1 MSDAPSS
8 TLTDLARAYG
18 VATDYWDW
26 KGNHTQVSAD
36 TIRTVLSVF
45 DVDAS
50 DEQAAAAALV
60 DRELDA
66 WRRVTPRV
74 VVLREGWTPW
84 ISLHAPDG
92 ASVKAHI
99 VLENGRTAQVQPVER
114 FVEPREIDGEA
125 IAETTIELPADLPLG
140 YHELVVV
147 VGSPIPS
154 ETDESSPAE
163 SGEQDA
169 PTTERSTEHS
179 TERSTEHR
187 APVIVTPEKLVL
199 PAALENDRAWG
210 LMTQLYAVRSE
221 RSWGIGDAA
230 DLAELGTWA
239 ARQGADFVLINP
251 VHAAEPVATMEPS
264 PYLPTSRR
272 FVNPM
277 YIRVEEVPEIGYLS
291 AAEHQLVE
299 WHSDDARRLNKL
311 AQLDRDGSWE
321 AKRAAL
327 QMIFRSERTHRRAR
341 DFEEFVAREGQG
353 LQDFATWSAMVID
366 RGLPWETWP
375 EELRDPRSEAVAAQR
390 DRLAEEVEFQCWLQW
405 IVQSQLADA
414 QRELVAAGMS
424 VGVVHDLAV
433 GVHPGGADAWALGDV
448 LAHQVSVG
456 APPDDYNQMG
466 QDWSQPPWRPD
477 RLAELGYAPLRDML
491 RTVLRMA
498 GGLRV
503 DHILGLFRLW
513 WVPRGES
520 PMNGTYVRYDHEAM
534 IGILALEAHRAGAVV
549 IGEDLGTVEDWV
561 RDYLIER
568 GLLGTSILWFER
580 KDGSAPRSP
589 ETYRSLCLASVTT
602 HDLPP
607 TAGYLQ
613 GEHIAVRHE
622 LGLLS
627 RPLEEEIAEDDS
639 QRDAVL
645 AALRERG
652 LLGAKASVE
661 DQVDALHKYLAWAPS
676 KMLGVSVNDLVGD
689 VRTINQPGTDEEY
702 PNWRLPLADGN
713 HRLVTLDEVMIS
725 RRAKRLIRCVNR
737 RDAEPSN

>member
-1 MSDAPSS
+1 MSEGPST
-8 TLTDLARAYG
+8 TLVDLARAYG

-50 DEQAAAAALV
+50 TDEAVKAALA
-60 DRELDA
+60 DRELDG
-66 WRRVTPRV
+66 WRRVLPRV

-84 ISLHAPDG
+84 VALHAADG
-92 ASVKAHI
+92 AAVEARL
-99 VLENGRTAQVQPVER
+99 VLEDGRAREIKTVER
-114 FVEPREIDGEA
+114 FVEPRTVDGVVT
-125 IAETTIELPADLPLG
+125 AETTVELPGDLPLG
-140 YHELVVV
+140 YHELVVS
-147 VGSPIPS
+147 VGA
-154 ETDESSPAE
+154 EDGRKTD
-163 SGEQDA
+163 
-169 PTTERSTEHS
+169 
-179 TERSTEHR
+179 HR
-187 APVIVTPEKLVL
+187 APVIVTPATLAL
-199 PAALENDRAWG
+199 PKALEDDRVWG
-210 LMTQLYAVRSE
+210 LMTQLYTVRSE

-251 VHAAEPVATMEPS
+251 VHAAEPIATMEPS

-327 QMIFRSERTHRRAR
+327 RMIFRSERTHRRAR
-341 DFEEFVAREGQG
+341 DFEQFQVREGQG
-353 LQDFATWSAMVID
+353 LIDFATWSAIAID

-375 EELRDPRSEAVAAQR
+375 EELRDPRSEAVAAER
-390 DRLAEEVEFQCWLQW
+390 ERLAEEVEFQCWLQW
-405 IVQSQLADA
+405 IVQSQLGDA
-414 QRELVAAGMS
+414 QRELRASGMG

-456 APPDDYNQMG
+456 APADDYNQIG

-477 RLAELGYAPLRDML
+477 RLAELGYAPFRDML

-498 GGLRV
+498 GGIRV

-513 WVPRGES
+513 WVPRGAS
-520 PMNGTYVRYDHEAM
+520 PKDGTYVRYDHEAM
-534 IGILALEAHRAGAVV
+534 IGILALEAQRADAVV

-561 RDYLIER
+561 RDYLLER

-580 KDGSAPRSP
+580 KDGVAPRDP

-622 LGLLS
+622 LGLLT
-627 RPLEEEIAEDDS
+627 RPLEEEIAEDDA
-639 QRDAVL
+639 QREAVL
-645 AALRERG
+645 SALRERG
-652 LLGAKASVE
+652 LLKGKAKIE

-713 HRLVTLDEVMIS
+713 HQLVTLDEVMIS
-725 RRAKRLIRCVNR
+725 RRAKRLIRCVNH
-737 RDAEPSN
+737 RDAAPND

>member
-1 MSDAPSS
+1 MPEAPST
-8 TLTDLARAYG
+8 TLVDLARAYAI
-18 VATDYWDW
+18 ATDYWDW
-26 KGNHTQVSAD
+26 KGNHIQVSSE
-36 TIRTVLSVF
+36 TIVTVLAAF
-45 DVDAS
+45 GVDAS
-50 DEQAAAAALV
+50 TEESAREALQ
-60 DRELDA
+60 DKALDG
-66 WRRVTPRV
+66 WRRVLPRV
-74 VVLREGWTPW
+74 VVLRQGWTPW
-84 ISLHAPDG
+84 VPVHAPQGADFEARLRTEDG
-92 ASVKAHI
+92 RVRDLA
-99 VLENGRTAQVQPVER
+99 TVEKW
-114 FVEPREIDGEA
+114 VEPREIDGVTLAEA
-125 IAETTIELPADLPLG
+125 TLEIPGDLPLG
-140 YHELVVV
+140 YHALEVDL
-147 VGSPIPS
+147 GGKTHATS
-154 ETDESSPAE
+154 
-163 SGEQDA
+163 
-169 PTTERSTEHS
+169 
-179 TERSTEHR
+179 
-187 APVIVTPEKLVL
+187 VIVTPETVSL
-199 PAALENDRAWG
+199 PAALANDRVWG

-221 RSWGIGDAA
+221 RSWGIGDSA
-230 DLAELGTWA
+230 DLAELGTWG

-291 AAEHQLVE
+291 AAEHQLIE

-311 AQLDRDGSWE
+311 SQLDRDGSWE

-327 QMIFRSERTHRRAR
+327 RMLFRSERTHRRTR
-341 DFEEFVAREGQG
+341 DFEEFTEREGQG
-353 LQDFATWSAMVID
+353 LLDFATWSAIVVD

-375 EELRDPRSEAVAAQR
+375 LELRDPRSEAVAKER
-390 DRLAEEVEFQCWLQW
+390 ERLAEEVEFQCWLQW

-414 QRELVAAGMS
+414 QREVVAAGMG

-433 GVHPGGADAWALGDV
+433 GVHPGGADSWALGDV
-448 LAHQVSVG
+448 LAHEVSVG
-456 APPDDYNQMG
+456 APPDDYNQLG

-477 RLAELGYAPLRDML
+477 RLAELGYVPFRDML
-491 RTVLRMA
+491 RTSFSMS

-513 WVPRGES
+513 WVPRGEL
-520 PMNGTYVRYDHEAM
+520 PTQGTYVRYDHEALV
-534 IGILALEAHRAGAVV
+534 GILALEAQRAGAVV

-561 RDYLIER
+561 RDYLLER

-580 KDGSAPRSP
+580 KDGIAPKDP

-622 LGLLS
+622 LDLLT
-627 RPLEEEIAEDDS
+627 RPLDEEIAEDDA
-639 QRDAVL
+639 QREAVL
-645 AALRERG
+645 AELRERG
-652 LLGAKASVE
+652 LLKKGGSIE

-713 HRLVTLDEVMIS
+713 HRLVTLDELMIS
-725 RRAKRLIRCVNR
+725 RRAKRLIRCVNQR
-737 RDAEPSN
+737 ETRD

>member
-8 TLTDLARAYG
+8 TLIDLARAYG

-26 KGNHTQVSAD
+26 KGNHVQVSAH
-36 TIRTVLSVF
+36 TISTVLSVF

-50 DEQAAAAALV
+50 DEQSARAALAQ
-60 DRELDA
+60 RELEP
-66 WRRVTPRV
+66 WRRVVPRV
-74 VVLREGWTPW
+74 IVLREGWTPW
-84 ISLHAPDG
+84 VALHAADG
-92 ASVKAHI
+92 APSEAWLR
-99 VLENGRTAQVQPVER
+99 LEDGRTREVAVVER
-114 FVEPREIDGEA
+114 FVEPREIDGEKV
-125 IAETTIELPADLPLG
+125 AETTIELPGDLPLG
-140 YHELVVV
+140 YHELIVS
-147 VGSPIPS
+147 VGQKPVDDAGPA
-154 ETDESSPAE
+154 AE
-163 SGEQDA
+163 SVATTDGVKA
-169 PTTERSTEHS
+169 TPRPTQ
-179 TERSTEHR
+179 EHR
-187 APVIVTPEKLVL
+187 APVIVTPEKVSL
-199 PAALENDRAWG
+199 PAALENDSVWG
-210 LMTQLYAVRSE
+210 LMTQLYTVRSE

-230 DLAELGTWA
+230 DLAELGTWG
-239 ARQGADFVLINP
+239 ARQGADFALINP

-327 QMIFRSERTHRRAR
+327 RMIFRTERTHRRAR
-341 DFEEFVAREGQG
+341 EFEEFVTREGQG
-353 LQDFATWSAMVID
+353 LIDFATWSAIVVD

-375 EELRDPRSEAVAAQR
+375 QELRDPRSEAVAAER
-390 DRLAEEVEFQCWLQW
+390 ERLADEVEFQCWLQW
-405 IVQSQLADA
+405 IVQSQLTDA
-414 QRELVAAGMS
+414 QRELRAAGMG

-477 RLAELGYAPLRDML
+477 RLAELGYAPFRDML

-498 GGLRV
+498 GGIRV

-520 PMNGTYVRYDHEAM
+520 PKNGTYVRYDHEAM
-534 IGILALEAHRAGAVV
+534 VGILALEAQRAGAVV

-561 RDYLIER
+561 RDYLLER

-580 KDGSAPRSP
+580 KDGSAPRAP

-622 LGLLS
+622 LGLLT
-627 RPLEEEIAEDDS
+627 RPLEEEIAEDDA
-639 QRDAVL
+639 QREAVL
-645 AALRERG
+645 SELRERG
-652 LLGAKASVE
+652 LLKEKAGIE
-661 DQVDALHKYLAWAPS
+661 EQVDALHKYLAWAPS

-702 PNWRLPLADGN
+702 PNWRLPLADGD
-713 HRLVTLDEVMIS
+713 HKLVTLDEVMIS
-725 RRAKRLIRCVNR
+725 RRAKRLIRCVIH
-737 RDAEPSN
+737 RDAEPQN